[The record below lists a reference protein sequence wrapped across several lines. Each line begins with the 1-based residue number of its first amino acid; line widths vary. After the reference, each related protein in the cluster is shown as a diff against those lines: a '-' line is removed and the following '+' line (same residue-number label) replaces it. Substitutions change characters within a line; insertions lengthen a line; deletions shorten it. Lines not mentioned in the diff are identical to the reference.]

1 MVWKMQKGGGMDT
14 NKCLGW
20 KAVQRKKR
28 GEFGQSLLPL
38 SADSAG
44 CSPGRGHCELTPT
57 LAEM

>member
-1 MVWKMQKGGGMDT
+1 MQKGGGMDT

-44 CSPGRGHCELTPT
+44 CSPGRGHCELTPA